1 MKIKY
6 LGVDKFILLSQLRI
20 LEICTQSLFIIQE
33 MTPAEM
39 ASWLRKGGK
48 DDFRPSKRVM
58 PLELLALRTAVQSLS
73 IDREFSTISREF
85 LE

>member
-1 MKIKY
+1 
-6 LGVDKFILLSQLRI
+6 
-20 LEICTQSLFIIQE
+20 

-48 DDFRPSKRVM
+48 DDFQPSKSVM
-58 PLELLALRTAVQSLS
+58 PLELLALRAAVQSLS
-73 IDREFSTISREF
+73 LDRETSFSHEF

>member
-1 MKIKY
+1 
-6 LGVDKFILLSQLRI
+6 
-20 LEICTQSLFIIQE
+20 

>member
-1 MKIKY
+1 MHS
-6 LGVDKFILLSQLRI
+6 IL
-20 LEICTQSLFIIQE
+20 IIQE

-73 IDREFSTISREF
+73 IDREFSNQSGIFRIIYKNNQ
-85 LE
+85 